1 MNHLTSFF
9 CNVDYVTNFLEKKEE
24 RGKNHRI
31 FSFYQLVAIQ
41 YYKCASEGKKK
52 VHEKDRL

>member
-31 FSFYQLVAIQ
+31 FSLYQLGAIQ